1 MNPLTSNAV
10 NFEVPLR
17 NILFVTDFS
26 PSSELAL
33 PYAVALASRYN
44 GKLYVA
50 HVIAPEMYE
59 FVPPNFIPE
68 VRKQIADYAGK
79 RMEQLLNA
87 AQLQGVPHEFLLQ
100 YGEIWDTLREIAD
113 RYKID
118 VIALGTR
125 CPLLTRHPRRPCFR
139 EEPCLSRPQNS
150 RRSDQ
155 F

>member
-1 MNPLTSNAV
+1 LNPHKTTNAV

-59 FVPPNFIPE
+59 FVPQPLFL
-68 VRKQIADYAGK
+68 RYAGRLQATRGSAWNSCSTLQSFK
-79 RMEQLLNA
+79 ASRTMSSCSMEKS
-87 AQLQGVPHEFLLQ
+87 G
-100 YGEIWDTLREIAD
+100 TLSGKSRI
-113 RYKID
+113 
-118 VIALGTR
+118 GTR
-125 CPLLTRHPRRPCFR
+125 ST
-139 EEPCLSRPQNS
+139 
-150 RRSDQ
+150 
-155 F
+155 